1 MLSITSSQP
10 VHWPPSPSPGVAPVS
25 PVGAVAPAQ
34 NQVRDQASGA
44 GAGREGRAGTTPDT
58 RRAATDKAP
67 MPESTAAPLLP
78 RDAPEGGQRGEG
90 ASAVEAA
97 STSEQAREA
106 EAEDK
111 AAQQLQL
118 REVLSNVW
126 KASAAVV
133 DVVLGRDAAAMA
145 AGENT
150 VAHSNADARDV
161 PGGSSAL
168 SGAGDVVAPWM
179 SPQHPAA
186 TEPVTYTE
194 QGASVWGAVETGTR
208 LNQKA

>member
-34 NQVRDQASGA
+34 NQVRDQASGS

-67 MPESTAAPLLP
+67 TPESAAAPLLP
-78 RDAPEGGQRGEG
+78 RAAPEGGQRGEG
-90 ASAVEAA
+90 ASAVETAA
-97 STSEQAREA
+97 TSEQARAA

-118 REVLSNVW
+118 KDVLSNVW

-133 DVVLGRDAAAMA
+133 DVVLGRDAAAIA
-145 AGENT
+145 AGEKAVT
-150 VAHSNADARDV
+150 HSNTDASDV
-161 PGGSSAL
+161 PAASPAL
-168 SGAGDVVAPWM
+168 SGAGDAVAPWVR
-179 SPQHPAA
+179 PQHTAA
-186 TEPVTYTE
+186 DEPVTYSE